1 MEGRLIRPL
10 VRGCRRI
17 FPMRENT
24 EADKVMNSQRSS
36 FIASKASV
44 EQVLD
49 TAVVMDK
56 SWENIQ
62 KKTFL
67 NWMNNQLNKKS
78 ISPIGNLD
86 ADISSGV
93 SLIQL
98 LEVISDEGLGKYNKN
113 PKMRIQKMEN
123 LTLAL
128 DFIRKRGVQLTNIGA
143 EDIVDSNSKLI
154 LGLLWTIILRFSIS
168 EISEEGLSAK
178 EGLLLWC
185 QKRTTPYASDFT
197 IKEFTFSWQSGL
209 ALCGLIHRHRPDLLD
224 YWALDKSK
232 KHENTQLAF
241 DVAEK
246 HLGIPKLFGVE
257 DIVDVIKPDERSV
270 MTYVAQYFH
279 AFSVQDKFG
288 TAARRVDGFAL
299 VMQQAW
305 EMEHDYEKRVLNLKS
320 QVENMTKVWKQSTFN
335 GYADTIRQLK
345 EFEAYKGTTK
355 RNWIAE
361 KRELDT
367 VTS

>member
-1 MEGRLIRPL
+1 MSISS
-10 VRGCRRI
+10 
-17 FPMRENT
+17 
-24 EADKVMNSQRSS
+24 MNRNS

-56 SWENIQ
+56 NWENIQ

-67 NWMNNQLNKKS
+67 NWMNNQLLKGGIPP
-78 ISPIGNLD
+78 ISNLTSD
-86 ADISSGV
+86 FDSGV
-93 SLIQL
+93 ALIQL
-98 LEVISDEGLGKYNKN
+98 LTVISDENLGKFNKN

-123 LTLAL
+123 VTLAL

-143 EDIVDSNSKLI
+143 EDIVDANLKLI

-185 QKRTTPYASDFT
+185 QKRTVPYVADFT
-197 IKEFTFSWQSGL
+197 IKDFTFSWQSGL

-224 YWALDKSK
+224 YHALDKSK

-241 DVAEK
+241 DVAEQY
-246 HLGIPKLFGVE
+246 LGIPKLFGVE
-257 DIVDVIKPDERSV
+257 DIVDVIKPDDRSV

-288 TAARRVDGFAL
+288 TAARRVDGFAQ

-305 EMEHDYEKRVLNLKS
+305 EMEHDYEKRVQSLKT
-320 QVENMTKVWKQSTFN
+320 QVENMTQVWKRATFN
-335 GYADTIRQLK
+335 GYADAIKQLK
-345 EFEAYKGTTK
+345 EFESYKATTK
-355 RNWIAE
+355 RTWIAE
-361 KRELDT
+361 RRELDT
-367 VTS
+367 VSYQF